1 MVSKEA
7 SFSLTFG
14 TECLCPMT
22 LQEQFVV
29 PKVTKFEPYLRST
42 SFSHNY
48 MCIYCHSTSHKS
60 SSCLLYY
67 CSNCLCYHPRQK
79 SCPRYKT
86 NTFNLRTR
94 SSTKTNWRNKML
106 ISAHTGGG
114 FSAKHWKKKKQYF
127 TKSKSCPPRL

>member
-7 SFSLTFG
+7 SLSLTFG

-22 LQEQFVV
+22 LQKHLAV
-29 PKVTKFEPYLRST
+29 PKITKFEPYLRST

-48 MCIYCHSTSHKS
+48 MCIYCHSISHKS

-67 CSNCLCYHPRQK
+67 CSNCLCYHPRQTK
-79 SCPRYKT
+79 CPCYRR
-86 NTFNLRTR
+86 NSFNLRMAP
-94 SSTKTNWRNKML
+94 SLSKSNWRNKML
-106 ISAHTGGG
+106 IKSQTG